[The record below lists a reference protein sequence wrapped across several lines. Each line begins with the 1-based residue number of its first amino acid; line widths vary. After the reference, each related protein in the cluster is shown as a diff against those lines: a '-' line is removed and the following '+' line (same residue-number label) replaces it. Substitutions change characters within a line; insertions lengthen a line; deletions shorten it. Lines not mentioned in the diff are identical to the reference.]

1 MSEMIRVGM
10 ADYKLC
16 APPDKISTL
25 GLGSCMGV
33 VIYDTK
39 TKLCGM
45 AHIMLP
51 DSTKFADTCL
61 LDMYH
66 ELLARGG
73 LKENL
78 RAKIAGGAKMFA
90 HHSDNELLNVGHH
103 NNQAVRKFLQEKNIP
118 IVADDSG
125 KDFSRTIVFDPECE
139 LLHISVAGV
148 NEYVI

>member
-51 DSTKFADTCL
+51 DSTKIT
-61 LDMYH
+61 H
-66 ELLARGG
+66 NQ
-73 LKENL
+73 KP
-78 RAKIAGGAKMFA
+78 
-90 HHSDNELLNVGHH
+90 NEVCRHMSF
-103 NNQAVRKFLQEKNIP
+103 R
-118 IVADDSG
+118 
-125 KDFSRTIVFDPECE
+125 
-139 LLHISVAGV
+139 
-148 NEYVI
+148 YVS

>member
-45 AHIMLP
+45 ALCFR
-51 DSTKFADTCL
+51 TAQRL
-61 LDMYH
+61 LIIKT
-66 ELLARGG
+66 E
-73 LKENL
+73 
-78 RAKIAGGAKMFA
+78 
-90 HHSDNELLNVGHH
+90 
-103 NNQAVRKFLQEKNIP
+103 
-118 IVADDSG
+118 
-125 KDFSRTIVFDPECE
+125 
-139 LLHISVAGV
+139 
-148 NEYVI
+148 

>member
-51 DSTKFADTCL
+51 DYS
-61 LDMYH
+61 
-66 ELLARGG
+66 
-73 LKENL
+73 
-78 RAKIAGGAKMFA
+78 
-90 HHSDNELLNVGHH
+90 
-103 NNQAVRKFLQEKNIP
+103 
-118 IVADDSG
+118 
-125 KDFSRTIVFDPECE
+125 
-139 LLHISVAGV
+139 
-148 NEYVI
+148 

>member
-1 MSEMIRVGM
+1 
-10 ADYKLC
+10 
-16 APPDKISTL
+16 
-25 GLGSCMGV
+25 MGV

-51 DSTKFADTCL
+51 DSTKITHNQNRMKFADTCL

-103 NNQAVRKFLQEKNIP
+103 NNQAVEEIFT
-118 IVADDSG
+118 G
-125 KDFSRTIVFDPECE
+125 K
-139 LLHISVAGV
+139 
-148 NEYVI
+148 EYSNCGG

>member
-1 MSEMIRVGM
+1 MIRVGM

-51 DSTKFADTCL
+51 DSTKITHNQNRMKFADTCL

-73 LKENL
+73 LFQLWRMIPE
-78 RAKIAGGAKMFA
+78 KISAAR
-90 HHSDNELLNVGHH
+90 LYLTRNVSCCIFRWL
-103 NNQAVRKFLQEKNIP
+103 V
-118 IVADDSG
+118 
-125 KDFSRTIVFDPECE
+125 
-139 LLHISVAGV
+139 
-148 NEYVI
+148 

>member
-39 TKLCGM
+39 TKL
-45 AHIMLP
+45 
-51 DSTKFADTCL
+51 
-61 LDMYH
+61 
-66 ELLARGG
+66 

>member
-16 APPDKISTL
+16 ATPDKISTL

-33 VIYDTK
+33 IIYESTK
-39 TKLCGM
+39 NTQNQYRM
-45 AHIMLP
+45 
-51 DSTKFADTCL
+51 KFADTCL

-139 LLHISVAGV
+139 LLHISVASV

>member
-16 APPDKISTL
+16 APPYKISTL

-51 DSTKFADTCL
+51 DSTKITHNQNRMKFADTCL

-78 RAKIAGGAKMFA
+78 RAKI
-90 HHSDNELLNVGHH
+90 
-103 NNQAVRKFLQEKNIP
+103 LQEKNIP